1 MHFELRLCIF
11 EREITGVM
19 HFHAWH
25 VPQLYYFREEVCF
38 MYLQLQNQ
46 IAKRTTSE
54 RKKVGIYGCSLVM
67 FCESNLVLPLADQ
80 V

>member
-1 MHFELRLCIF
+1 LSSDYAFF

-46 IAKRTTSE
+46 IAK
-54 RKKVGIYGCSLVM
+54 
-67 FCESNLVLPLADQ
+67 SNYL
-80 V
+80 